1 MASATL
7 TCGSFNTQQVRAED
21 PYVVLSSLLNKTQ
34 SSGSSILAF
43 VNTANLTLANYQTIE
58 SFFKRITKTPVM
70 YLKRAYLSYFGGF
83 HALEQAEANLTKNLE
98 QIKGQESAKEAIRK
112 SIITSLTNMNPLS
125 DSSVKGSVIY
135 IAGPSGVGKSYMVD
149 LIINSILKRPKSDV
163 FKITPLLVDDRQEVL
178 KSTYL
183 RGKEVADQSLA
194 TIDGGSNLP
203 IFLMQHPQ
211 CVIWID
217 EIDKMKNVKIKDWD
231 EIIRNIIDSGKYII
245 DGCAIDC
252 SKIIFIFTSNESK
265 MCLDPQKN
273 NSNDIEENSKTY
285 AHGSEDGTT
294 FVHHDASL
302 VKRLHPIIFE
312 KLKSND
318 LKAIAKS
325 FLDKKIEFFKSC
337 YDINITYD
345 DAILDGMA
353 KYAEQSN
360 KQGRGIT
367 FDLEDPLTSTIQCCL
382 LDYRKKGR
390 ITNNRTF
397 ELSYKLTENDDENPA
412 GKFEI
417 KETEDSI
424 GYYNS
429 GVFSHYVVDNDKP
442 VELRFQLDRS
452 KISEL
457 LDDESNLNQTEN
469 EESEQRIF
477 VEEEESD
484 EKNLEEETLEEEE
497 NYNDTCPCSIL

>member
-7 TCGSFNTQQVRAED
+7 ACGSFNTQQAKAINPFNGINPAVNTQD
-21 PYVVLSSLLNKTQ
+21 PLSKT
-34 SSGSSILAF
+34 LAF
-43 VNTANLTLANYQTIE
+43 VNAANMTIANYRTIE
-58 SFFKRITKTPVM
+58 DFFKKVTKLPAR
-70 YLKRAYLSYFGGF
+70 YLKRTYLSYFGGF

-98 QIKGQESAKEAIRK
+98 QIKGQEIAKEAIRK

-135 IAGPSGVGKSYMVD
+135 IAGPSGVEKSYVVD

-163 FKITPLLVDDRQEVL
+163 FKITPLLVNGANEILISSYSRQ
-178 KSTYL
+178 
-183 RGKEVADQSLA
+183 KEVTDQSLVS
-194 TIDGGSNLP
+194 IGGADRLP
-203 IFLMQHPQ
+203 TFLMQHPQ
-211 CVIWID
+211 GVVWVD
-217 EIDKMKNVKIKDWD
+217 EIDKMKNVNINTWD
-231 EIIRNIIDSGKYII
+231 EMIRKIIDSGQYSF
-245 DGCAIDC
+245 DSCTIDC

-273 NSNDIEENSKTY
+273 NNSDIEENSKACAY
-285 AHGSEDGTT
+285 GSEDGTT

-302 VKRLHPIIFE
+302 IKRLHPIIFE
-312 KLKSND
+312 KLETKNLRD
-318 LKAIAKS
+318 IAKS

-337 YDINITYD
+337 YDINITYND
-345 DAILDGMA
+345 KILDDMA

-382 LDYRKKGR
+382 LDYRKRGR

-397 ELSYKLTENDDENPA
+397 ELSYQLTENDDENPA

-424 GYYNS
+424 GYYYS
-429 GVFSHYVVDNDKP
+429 DVFSHYVVDNDKP

-457 LDDESNLNQTEN
+457 LDDDESNLNQTEN
-469 EESEQRIF
+469 EESEQELF
-477 VEEEESD
+477 VEEE
-484 EKNLEEETLEEEE
+484 TLNEEE